1 MKHNR
6 VLINILGIVILLSS
20 NVALALD
27 FPCNSNEE
35 LYRTRAKINWVWIY
49 ECWFNNWDRR
59 LSINKDIEFEK
70 EFGFNSND
78 RNRTNTTFY
87 NCHSLAYNSSRY
99 WINYPNNIFKKFVD
113 NNAITSIENAK
124 RWDRWITLSES
135 PDWKIKIW
143 SRKYNITHSFMFLH
157 DYYWDTTKI
166 KSKYWRMW
174 EYEHELYN
182 IKKVYWENWNAKFLV
197 LKYNGENFSYYR
209 IWNDIKAN
217 DENLSEII
225 NNSEFNKEVSNAE
238 SINNLELL
246 NNTAKSDKELINDIE
261 LSDIIWVFASSTND
275 LNEQKKLIQNNPK
288 IKELLN
294 RKENKKE
301 IVNLINNKLKLVNY
315 DEREPWEIL
324 LNIVKMN

>member
-1 MKHNR
+1 M
-6 VLINILGIVILLSS
+6 
-20 NVALALD
+20 
-27 FPCNSNEE
+27 
-35 LYRTRAKINWVWIY
+35 
-49 ECWFNNWDRR
+49 
-59 LSINKDIEFEK
+59 
-70 EFGFNSND
+70 
-78 RNRTNTTFY
+78 
-87 NCHSLAYNSSRY
+87 
-99 WINYPNNIFKKFVD
+99 
-113 NNAITSIENAK
+113 
-124 RWDRWITLSES
+124 
-135 PDWKIKIW
+135 
-143 SRKYNITHSFMFLH
+143 
-157 DYYWDTTKI
+157 
-166 KSKYWRMW
+166 
-174 EYEHELYN
+174 
-182 IKKVYWENWNAKFLV
+182 